1 MTTKLSLLILA
12 AALLAAPGFA
22 QDHAKFDGK
31 WALSLGRSD
40 FGDSDA
46 PTSRIDVIHIDGD
59 KFTDEVHS
67 TSDGGDD
74 SYTISLAVD
83 GRPVPVPA
91 DSPLADAGIMTVA
104 NVSAAWQ
111 GDSLVVTEE
120 MTSAYIPG
128 TTKGTITYALSPD
141 GKLMSITST
150 SDAPFGATNTRM
162 VFDKIQP

>member
-1 MTTKLSLLILA
+1 MMTRLSLLIVA
-12 AALLAAPGFA
+12 AALFASPGFA

-46 PTSRIDVIHIDGD
+46 PTSRIDTIHIDGD
-59 KFTDEVHS
+59 KFTDEIHA
-67 TSDGGDD
+67 TSDQGDD
-74 SYTISLAVD
+74 SYTISLTTDGKPVAVSS
-83 GRPVPVPA
+83 

-104 NVSAAWQ
+104 NISAEWQ
-111 GDSLVVTEE
+111 GNSLVVTEQ

-128 TTKGTITYALSPD
+128 TTKGTITYVLSPD

-162 VFDKIQP
+162 VFDKI

>member
-1 MTTKLSLLILA
+1 MLTKLPLLMLA
-12 AALLAAPGFA
+12 AALFAAPGFA

-46 PTSRIDVIHIDGD
+46 PTSRIDVIRVDGG
-59 KFTDEVHS
+59 KFTDDIHS
-67 TSDGGDD
+67 TSDAGDE
-74 SYTISLAVD
+74 SYTIALTTD
-83 GRPVPVPA
+83 GKPVPVPA

-104 NVSAAWQ
+104 SISAEWH

-128 TTKGTITYALSPD
+128 TTKGTMTYALSPD

-162 VFDKIQP
+162 VFDKI